1 MTREFTQKKTKKFSN
16 FRKDAPT
23 ILGRP
28 ISSKWEKTEKTHT
41 EKHFNKTFKRKMTE
55 KKIFKIVKIKVA
67 HHVQGASLISSDTLK
82 ARRLWDDISEVQKIL
97 KLYSKTMKWLKN
109 ILLHYDLINLNV
121 LNSPKLNTLIDIC
134 SLKNM
139 TQLYATY
146 KKLTVDL
153 RVRQRQKNKENES
166 GIRFFH
172 K

>member
-1 MTREFTQKKTKKFSN
+1 M
-16 FRKDAPT
+16 
-23 ILGRP
+23 
-28 ISSKWEKTEKTHT
+28 
-41 EKHFNKTFKRKMTE
+41 
-55 KKIFKIVKIKVA
+55 A

-82 ARRLWDDISEVQKIL
+82 ARRLWDDIAEVQKIL

-121 LNSPKLNTLIDIC
+121 LNSPKLNILIDIC

-146 KKLTVDL
+146 RKLTVDL
-153 RVRQRQKNKENES
+153 RARQRQKDRENES